1 MTQSSVAIFT
11 SNEITTLIAGQ
22 WKSFSAQA
30 LHTACSTV
38 SKQNDIG
45 RAVSLPA
52 ATRKA
57 NG

>member
-1 MTQSSVAIFT
+1 MTYSSIAIFT
-11 SNEITTLIAGQ
+11 SNKITKLIAGQ

-38 SKQNDIG
+38 SKQTDVG